1 MKGEKKMENNNKVI
15 VVDQQILKATDAI
28 RKAITNKHK
37 KVSRIKTPKP
47 FIKKKM
53 GLDYVEFSYMR
64 DVADKEFPGWS
75 WTIEKTEVLGSEAF
89 VVQGRLSWYDE
100 GIWRKADMVAAHRI
114 QKKRGTSEF
123 VDIGN
128 DIKASNT
135 DCIKKAFN
143 MYLNIADDVY
153 RNQVEDLQISDE
165 QKNEILELAKDV
177 GNKRMEQVDDLI
189 KNQSINTANF
199 NSSMR
204 KLDRELVKK
213 VEEAYDNKMESK
225 NENNK

>member
-1 MKGEKKMENNNKVI
+1 MNSNEII
-15 VVDQQILKATDAI
+15 VADNQTISVTNTIKQ
-28 RKAITNKHK
+28 AITDKHK
-37 KVSRIKTPKP
+37 SVSRIKTPKP

-64 DVADKEFPGWS
+64 EIADKEYPGWS
-75 WTIEKTEVLGSEAF
+75 WTIEKTEVLGSEAY
-89 VVQGRLSWYDE
+89 VVHGRLLWYDE

-114 QKKRGTSEF
+114 QKKRGTNEF

-128 DIKASNT
+128 DVKAANT

-153 RNQVEDLQISDE
+153 RNQVEDLELSDE
-165 QKNEILELAKDV
+165 QKNEILVLAGDV
-177 GNKRMEQVDDLI
+177 GEERMEQVHDLI
-189 KNQSINTANF
+189 KDQAINTINF

-204 KLDRELVKK
+204 KLDRELLIK
-213 VEEAYDNKMESK
+213 VGKEAERK
-225 NENNK
+225 NETT